1 MPRYHVTL
9 TDTEIQELKSLIQK
23 GGKGYRIKHAQILLK
38 LIKSKKNSSWTYDRI
53 KEAYGASHSTT
64 AGIAQRFAARYGICP
79 WKKEQKPTPKSYR

>member
-38 LIKSKKNSSWTYDRI
+38 LDQKLKIVPGRMTVSKKHMVLPI
-53 KEAYGASHSTT
+53 V
-64 AGIAQRFAARYGICP
+64 Q
-79 WKKEQKPTPKSYR
+79 